1 MLLHWGQGGVKAIC
15 EKDNQIDQK
24 YLQSKIKIQCL
35 LQNTNQGNNNNRK
48 TPQQKNPP
56 KTYQNHQSFSIPLE
70 AV

>member
-35 LQNTNQGNNNNRK
+35 LQNTNQGNNNRK

-56 KTYQNHQSFSIPLE
+56 KTYQNHQSFSIP
-70 AV
+70 